1 MRILVS
7 NDDGIMADGLITL
20 VKRLS
25 EEHEVY
31 VAAPDRQRSAY
42 SHSVTYFLR
51 DLHARLIEVPGA
63 YKAWSV
69 DGTPADCVYAAVCGL
84 MEEAPDL
91 VVSGINRGWNV
102 SYDCIYSGTV
112 GAASEGT
119 ILGIPSI
126 AVSLA
131 SDRPYE
137 FETSA
142 EITAQLLKRFM
153 EDPDR
158 YEYVLNVNIPSLPK
172 EAIKGIR
179 PAKFDGR
186 KMYGRKLDVN
196 EENGVLSL
204 HCPLIDVPVDDTTRT
219 ADGDITLV
227 EDGFVTVSPIR
238 LDWIDE
244 RYFDNAGLIAGQ

>member
-158 YEYVLNVNIPSLPK
+158 YEYVLNVNIL
-172 EAIKGIR
+172 
-179 PAKFDGR
+179 F
-186 KMYGRKLDVN
+186 
-196 EENGVLSL
+196 
-204 HCPLIDVPVDDTTRT
+204 
-219 ADGDITLV
+219 
-227 EDGFVTVSPIR
+227 
-238 LDWIDE
+238 
-244 RYFDNAGLIAGQ
+244 

>member
-7 NDDGIMADGLITL
+7 NDDGIMADGLTTL

-51 DLHARLIEVPGA
+51 DLHAQRIEVPGA
-63 YKAWSV
+63 YKAWAL

-91 VVSGINRGWNV
+91 VVSGINKGWNV

-158 YEYVLNVNIPSLPK
+158 YEYVLNVNVPPLPK
-172 EAIKGIR
+172 EEIKGIR

-186 KMYGRKLDVN
+186 KMYGRKLDVK
-196 EENGVLSL
+196 EEDGVLSL
-204 HCPLIDVPVDDTTRT
+204 HCPLIDVPVDDSTRT

-227 EDGFVTVSPIR
+227 EDGYVTISPIR

-244 RYFDNAGLIAGQ
+244 RYFDNVRQISGE